1 MSAELR
7 QQGNDLYKSHSYE
20 EALRCYLRALQCD
33 DVSEA
38 DKAKLHNNLAACYL
52 KLKKYQNVV
61 INADLCEFV
70 FGLFIFKNTCNLC
83 CFLKMTDTLNVFI
96 IYSI

>member
-7 QQGNDLYKSHSYE
+7 LQGNDLYKSHSYE

-33 DVSEA
+33 NVSEA

-52 KLKKYQNVV
+52 KLKKFQNVV
-61 INADLCEFV
+61 KHTDLSEFV
-70 FGLFIFKNTCNLC
+70 FDITI
-83 CFLKMTDTLNVFI
+83 LKC
-96 IYSI
+96 